1 MSTSLKILIVA
12 DTLDVDASS
21 GAKTSLALVESLLA
35 CGYDLK
41 ILHYSRKEIPI
52 KKATTVAIKEKKT
65 SLYYLLSKAQLLTKR
80 ILGISLHRKTEARR
94 GFSYAHTYDVESIK
108 DAISKENP
116 DQYDWVLALSYAGS
130 FRAHTALAQLPNW
143 HRKFIAYIHDPYPQH
158 SYPRPYD
165 WVEPGHQFKRDAFL
179 NISES
184 AKYMMYPSQYLGD
197 WMESYYHNAKGK
209 AIIIPHQIP
218 DVIVGDETP
227 TLFDPN
233 RFNILHAGSMMSAR
247 NPMALAT
254 AFCELTQDNADFKKE
269 ASLIFLGTRSVFHE
283 ALETLSKEY
292 TTLYVHP
299 DYMNFEHVL
308 SMQYKASI
316 NVVLEAKGAFSPF
329 LPGKVPHCIKANAPI
344 LLLSP
349 YKSETRRILGDS
361 YPYWS
366 EIDDVSSIKNHLK
379 EIYTHWKLHKDQLS
393 LGVEDIDAL
402 HYYFSP
408 RYIADQFNTLS

>member
-1 MSTSLKILIVA
+1 MSTSLRILVVA

-41 ILHYSRKEIPI
+41 ILHYSRKEIQI

-65 SLYYLLSKAQLLTKR
+65 SLYYVLSKAQLLIKR
-80 ILGISLHRKTEARR
+80 IFGIALQPKTEARR
-94 GFSYAHTYDVESIK
+94 GFSYAHTYDVASIK
-108 DAISKENP
+108 EAISKENP

-130 FRAHTALAQLPNW
+130 FRAHTALTQLPHW
-143 HRKFIAYIHDPYPQH
+143 HAKFMAYIHDPYPQH

-179 NISES
+179 KISAS
-184 AKYMMYPSQYLGD
+184 ASYMLYPSQYLGD

-209 AIIIPHQIP
+209 AITIPHQIP
-218 DVIVGDETP
+218 DRSVGDQTP
-227 TLFDPN
+227 AFFDPA
-233 RFNILHAGSMMSAR
+233 RFTILHAGSMMSAR

-254 AFCELTQDNADFKKE
+254 AFCELTQEHEDFKKD

-283 ALETLSKEY
+283 ALEALSKEHN
-292 TTLYVHP
+292 TLYVHP
-299 DYMNFEHVL
+299 DYMNFDSVL
-308 SMQYKASI
+308 SMQYKAAI
-316 NVVLEAKGAFSPF
+316 NVVLEAKGPISPF

-349 YKSETRRILGDS
+349 FKSETKRILGDA

-379 EIYTHWKLHKDQLS
+379 EIYTHWKLHKGEVS
-393 LGVEDIDAL
+393 LEVEDIDAL

-408 RYIADQFNTLS
+408 KYVADQFNIVS